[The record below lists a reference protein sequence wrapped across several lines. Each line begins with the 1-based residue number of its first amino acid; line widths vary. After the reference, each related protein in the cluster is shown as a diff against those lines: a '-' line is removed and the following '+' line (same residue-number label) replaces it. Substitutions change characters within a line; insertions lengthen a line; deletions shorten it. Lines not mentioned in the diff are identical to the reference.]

1 MLPDGFT
8 IGSFKIYFYSLLI
21 IAGVLAAVWLSII
34 EARRRKL
41 DTEMVWDMVPW
52 LLIGGII
59 GARLW
64 HIFTP
69 SASMGITASYYFQ
82 HPLEIFATRKG
93 GLGIPGAVIG
103 GAVGLLIYCRI
114 KKQKFGT
121 WADIIVPGLALAQAI
136 GRWGNF
142 FNQELYGGPTDLPW
156 KLFIDEAHRLPGY
169 ANVAY
174 YHPMFLYE
182 CLWNLFNMFLLLY
195 LGRRY
200 VKKLFPGDLF
210 AIYMIV
216 YAIGR
221 FMLEFIRLDP
231 SNIGGVNANQATM
244 VIVALGAALFLL
256 IQHRKKPKSKRVKQ
270 EVDEKLNEKPGE

>member
-1 MLPDGFT
+1 MQPDGFF

-34 EARRRKL
+34 EAKRRKL
-41 DTEMVWDMVPW
+41 DPELVWDMVPW
-52 LLIGGII
+52 LLIAGII

-64 HIFTP
+64 HVFTP

-82 HPLEIFATRKG
+82 HPLEILATRKG

-103 GAVGLLIYCRI
+103 GALGLFLYCL
-114 KKQKFGT
+114 KKKEKFVT
-121 WADIIVPGLALAQAI
+121 WADIIVPGLALAQAV

-142 FNQELYGGPTDLPW
+142 FNQELYGGPTSLPW
-156 KLFIDEAHRLPGY
+156 KIFIDQAHRLPEY

-195 LGRRY
+195 LGRRFT
-200 VKKLFPGDLF
+200 KELLSGDLF
-210 AIYMIV
+210 LIYIIV
-216 YAIGR
+216 YSIGR
-221 FMLEFIRLDP
+221 FTLEFMRLDP
-231 SNIGGVNANQATM
+231 SFIGGVNANQVTM
-244 VIVALGAALFLL
+244 VTAAVGSSIWLL
-256 IQHRKKPKSKRVKQ
+256 VRHLKKGKKESVKKSVK
-270 EVDEKLNEKPGE
+270 EIEKPGA

>member
-1 MLPDGFT
+1 MLPDGFL

-34 EARRRKL
+34 EAKRRKL
-41 DTEMVWDMVPW
+41 DTELVWDMVPW
-52 LLIGGII
+52 LLIAGII

-64 HIFTP
+64 HILTP

-103 GAVGLLIYCRI
+103 GAVGLWLYCRV

-142 FNQELYGGPTDLPW
+142 FNQELYGSPTTLPW
-156 KLFIDEAHRLPGY
+156 KLFIDEAHRLPEY
-169 ANVAY
+169 ANVAF

-182 CLWNLFNMFLLLY
+182 SLWNLFNMFFLLY

-200 VKKLFPGDLF
+200 VKKLLPGDIF

-221 FMLEFIRLDP
+221 FTLEFMRLDP
-231 SNIGGVNANQATM
+231 SFVGGVNANQATM
-244 VIVALGAALFLL
+244 VIVAIGALIFLL
-256 IQHRKKPKSKRVKQ
+256 IQHRKKIKTRKVK
-270 EVDEKLNEKPGE
+270 EVTAENEKPGA

>member
-1 MLPDGFT
+1 MLPDGFL

-34 EARRRKL
+34 EAKRRKL
-41 DTEMVWDMVPW
+41 DTELVWDMVPW
-52 LLIGGII
+52 LLIAGII

-64 HIFTP
+64 HILTP

-103 GAVGLLIYCRI
+103 GAVGLLLYCRV

-121 WADIIVPGLALAQAI
+121 WADIVVPGLALAQAI

-142 FNQELYGGPTDLPW
+142 FNQELYGSPTTLPW
-156 KLFIDEAHRLPGY
+156 KLFIDEAHRLPEY

-182 CLWNLFNMFLLLY
+182 SLWNLFNMFFLLY
-195 LGRRY
+195 LGRRF
-200 VKKLFPGDLF
+200 VKKLLPGDLF

-221 FMLEFIRLDP
+221 FALEFMRLDP
-231 SNIGGVNANQATM
+231 SFVGGVNANQATM
-244 VIVALGAALFLL
+244 VIVAIGALIFLL
-256 IQHRKKPKSKRVKQ
+256 IQHRKKIKTRKVK
-270 EVDEKLNEKPGE
+270 EVAAENEKPGA

>member
-1 MLPDGFT
+1 MLPDGFM

-34 EARRRKL
+34 EAKRRKL
-41 DTEMVWDMVPW
+41 DPELVWDMVPW
-52 LLIGGII
+52 LLIAGII

-64 HIFTP
+64 HVLTP
-69 SASMGITASYYFQ
+69 SASMGVTASYYFQ

-103 GAVGLLIYCRI
+103 GAVGLLLYCRT
-114 KKQKFGT
+114 KKLKFGT

-142 FNQELYGGPTDLPW
+142 FNQELYGSPTTLPW
-156 KLFIDEAHRLPGY
+156 KLFIDEAHRLPEY
-169 ANVAY
+169 ANEAY

-182 CLWNLFNMFLLLY
+182 SLWNLLNMFLLLY

-200 VKKLFPGDLF
+200 ARKLLPGDLF
-210 AIYMIV
+210 AVYMIV

-221 FMLEFIRLDP
+221 FSLEFMRLDP
-231 SNIGGVNANQATM
+231 SFVGGVNANQASM
-244 VIVALGAALFLL
+244 AAVAIGASAFLFLR
-256 IQHRKKPKSKRVKQ
+256 HKKKAKPKRVRKVTKKV
-270 EVDEKLNEKPGE
+270 EEPGE

>member
-1 MLPDGFT
+1 MLPDGFY

-34 EARRRKL
+34 EAKRRKL
-41 DTEMVWDMVPW
+41 DPEMVWDMVPW
-52 LLIGGII
+52 LLIAGII

-64 HIFTP
+64 HILTP

-103 GAVGLLIYCRI
+103 GALGLLLYCRV

-121 WADIIVPGLALAQAI
+121 WADLVVPGLALAQAI
-136 GRWGNF
+136 GRWGNL
-142 FNQELYGGPTDLPW
+142 FNQELYGSPTTLPW
-156 KLFIDEAHRLPGY
+156 KLFIDEAHRLTEY

-182 CLWNLFNMFLLLY
+182 SLWNLLNVFILLY

-200 VKKLFPGDLF
+200 IKKLLPGDLF
-210 AIYMIV
+210 AIYLIV
-216 YAIGR
+216 YAVGR
-221 FMLEFIRLDP
+221 FTLEFMRLDP
-231 SNIGGVNANQATM
+231 SFVGGVNANQATM
-244 VIVALGAALFLL
+244 VIVAVGAGLFL
-256 IQHRKKPKSKRVKQ
+256 IIRHKKKPKVRKVKQ
-270 EVDEKLNEKPGE
+270 MKESSEKPGE